1 MITVDEAIEKI
12 LSYVQPLGFEK
23 VSILDAL
30 GRVIAED
37 MTAPRDLPPYDNSGM
52 DGYAVRYEDVQD
64 ASEKNPVRLVVIED
78 LRAGF
83 ISEKTIQK
91 GQAIRIMTGAPIPKG
106 ADAVVPVED
115 TERGNGFVF
124 ILRASFPGGF
134 IRRAGEDVKKGDRV
148 ITKGDILRPSE
159 IGMLASMGRAFV
171 SVYQR
176 PSVAILCT
184 GEELVDV
191 GESLVG
197 AKIVSS
203 NSYTLAAQ
211 VKECGAIPIQLGIA
225 RDRKDEIKEK
235 VLQGLRSDVFIS
247 SAGVSVGD
255 YDFVRD
261 VLKELGVEMI
271 FWRVAMKPGKPVA
284 FWMFDGKPAFSLPGN
299 PVSSMVT
306 FEQFVRPALLKM
318 MGHQQIFRP
327 VIEAVL
333 KEEIHKEPGKK
344 HFVRGA
350 ISYDEEG
357 YSVIPTGPQGSN
369 ILRSMVRANGLIIIP
384 EDREVVRAGERV
396 KVQVLDRN
404 L

>member
-1 MITVDEAIEKI
+1 MIAVEEALDKI
-12 LSYVQPLGFEK
+12 LSYNGPMGFEK

-37 MTAPRDLPPYDNSGM
+37 VVAPRDLPPYDNSGM
-52 DGYAVRYEDVQD
+52 DGYALRHEDVKN
-64 ASEKNPVRLVVIED
+64 ASETNPVRLEVIED

-83 ISEKTIQK
+83 FSEKTVKQ

-106 ADAVVPVED
+106 ADAVVPVEE
-115 TERGNGFVF
+115 TERGDSFV
-124 ILRASFPGGF
+124 IVLKSAYPGKYV
-134 IRRAGEDVKKGDRV
+134 RRAGEDAKKGDKV
-148 ITKGDILRPSE
+148 ISVGDMIRPSE
-159 IGMLASMGRAFV
+159 IGMLASVGRSFV

-191 GESLVG
+191 GESLNG

-211 VKECGAIPIQLGIA
+211 VKECGAIPVQLGIA
-225 RDRKDEIKEK
+225 KDDKEEIKEK
-235 VLQGLRSDVFIS
+235 ILQGLWADVFIS

-261 VLKELGVEMI
+261 VLKELGVELI

-284 FWMFDGKPAFSLPGN
+284 FWMFKDKPIFSLPGN
-299 PVSSMVT
+299 PVSSMIT
-306 FEQFVRPALLKM
+306 FEQFVRPSLLKM
-318 MGHQQIFRP
+318 MGHRQIFRP
-327 VIEAVL
+327 VVEAAL
-333 KEEIHKEPGKK
+333 KEEIRKEPGKR
-344 HFVRGA
+344 HFIRAMV
-350 ISYDEEG
+350 SFKNDG
-357 YSVIPTGPQGSN
+357 YFVTTTGPQGSG
-369 ILRSMVRANGLIIIP
+369 ILRSMVKANGLIVIP
-384 EDREVVRAGERV
+384 EDCELVRAGEKV
-396 KVQVLDRN
+396 KVQLLDRN

>member
-1 MITVDEAIEKI
+1 MITVDEALEKI
-12 LSYVQPLGFEK
+12 LSHIQPLGFEK
-23 VSILDAL
+23 VSILEAL

-37 MTAPRDLPPYDNSGM
+37 MIAPRDLPPYDNSGM
-52 DGYAVRYEDVQD
+52 DGYAVRYEDIRD
-64 ASEKNPVRLVVIED
+64 ASEKNPVRLEVIED

-83 ISEKTIQK
+83 ISKRTVQK

-106 ADAVVPVED
+106 ADAVVPVEE

-124 ILRASFPGGF
+124 ILKAGFPGGY
-134 IRRAGEDVKKGDRV
+134 IRRAGEDIRRGDLV
-148 ITKGDILRPSE
+148 ISAGDLIRPSE
-159 IGMLASMGRAFV
+159 IGMLASMGRSFV

-191 GESLVG
+191 GESLDGV
-197 AKIVSS
+197 KIVSS

-211 VKECGAIPIQLGIA
+211 VRECGAIPIQLGIA
-225 RDRKDEIKEK
+225 KDRKDEIKEK
-235 VLQGLRSDVFIS
+235 VLQGLRADVFIS

-299 PVSSMVT
+299 PVSSMIT
-306 FEQFVRPALLKM
+306 FEQFVRPSLLKM
-318 MGHQQIFRP
+318 MGHRQIFRP
-327 VIEAVL
+327 VIEAIL
-333 KEEIHKEPGKK
+333 REDIRKELGKR
-344 HFVRGA
+344 HFVRA
-350 ISYDEEG
+350 MVSFEKDG
-357 YSVIPTGPQGSN
+357 YCVTTTGPQGSG
-369 ILRSMVRANGLIIIP
+369 ILRSMVKANGLIIIP
-384 EDREVVRAGERV
+384 ESQEIVRAGEKV
-396 KVQVLDRN
+396 KVQLLDRN
-404 L
+404 F